1 MSEYVEQ
8 MTSFLDFLHSSRNLS
23 QNTIRAYSIDLDEF
37 IRWMSAHSYKLE
49 SMNVRGFRQY
59 LSSLNQ
65 AQYSKK
71 TIARKLSAIRT
82 FYKYLVRIEYLGD
95 NVAQI
100 VRSPKLDK
108 YLPQTFKA
116 EDLQTFLSASDISTA
131 EGLRDQAIF
140 ELFYA
145 SGARISEI
153 SQLNIDD
160 IDMGSRQVSLF
171 GKGSKERIVP
181 LYERAISTVLQYL
194 DQARDELNKKQN
206 SEALFL
212 SVRGNR
218 MSADAIRV
226 RFNKVLQETGLD
238 SSYTPHSLR
247 HTFAT
252 DLLNGGA
259 DLRTVQELLG
269 HESLSTTQIYTH
281 LSSKRLQ
288 EVYKQAHPRG

>member
-1 MSEYVEQ
+1 MSESDKLL
-8 MTSFLDFLHSSRNLS
+8 TSFIRFLHESRNLS
-23 QNTIRAYSIDLDEF
+23 ANTLRAYQIDLEEF
-37 IRWMSAHSYKLE
+37 YRWLDKNNYE
-49 SMNVRGFRQY
+49 IDSMNVRKFRQY
-59 LSSLNQ
+59 LSDEGR
-65 AQYSKK
+65 AQYSRK
-71 TIARKLSAIRT
+71 TIARRLSAIRT
-82 FYKYLVRIEYLGD
+82 FYKYLVRIEYLD
-95 NVAQI
+95 DSIAQI
-100 VRSPKLDK
+100 VHSPKLDK
-108 YLPQTFKA
+108 YLPQTFKS
-116 EDLQTFLSASDISTA
+116 EDLKKFLSASDTSTA

-153 SQLNIDD
+153 SGLNLKD
-160 IDMGSRQVSLF
+160 IDLKNKQINLF

-181 LYERAISTVLQYL
+181 LYDKAIQTVLSYV
-194 DQARDELNKKQN
+194 DKARPELNLKN
-206 SEALFL
+206 NNEALLL

-226 RFNKVLQETGLD
+226 RFNKILRECGLD
-238 SSYTPHSLR
+238 SAYTPHSLR

-259 DLRTVQELLG
+259 DLKTVQELLG

-288 EVYKQAHPRG
+288 DIYKQAHPRG